1 MYYFCEEGRKEF
13 DHKVA
18 PNTRLRTHVS
28 VFCAIFTE
36 IYFFRPRQI
45 LFGPKLSRN
54 KSYLRKTA
62 R

>member
-36 IYFFRPRQI
+36 IYFFVHDKFFLGQNCHVTKVI
-45 LFGPKLSRN
+45 
-54 KSYLRKTA
+54 
-62 R
+62 

>member
-1 MYYFCEEGRKEF
+1 MYYFCEEARKKF

-36 IYFFRPRQI
+36 IYFFFVHDKFF
-45 LFGPKLSRN
+45 FGQNCHVTKVI
-54 KSYLRKTA
+54 
-62 R
+62 